1 MYGFGMAFFYA
12 LTGFASHP
20 STAINIAYLT
30 NILGLMVPIYFLS
43 RRLYR
48 DRHYSKLESVSLPLI
63 SAILVLSCLQLEKTT
78 SGALKIHADTPA
90 LAFILIGLCFFQH
103 YEAKKSNKFL
113 FFTAIS
119 LSFAIWSKLPTL
131 PALFFPFV
139 YFLLNRKLKESLY
152 YVSLASLSFIGLSVL
167 IFWAYGFSD
176 VFYYII
182 QFPSGSMWSYR
193 NDLFDGSSALLKRHS
208 YAEGI
213 TLLFRFFVMYIA
225 EYWYLIF
232 SNLVLFLLSFKFDSQ
247 LKLIFRSVPI
257 IAVLTLPTCLAHLAR
272 FGAVENAL
280 VFTNSFSVIG
290 SVLLTI
296 YIIQYSISKQISKIV
311 LFSITC
317 LLLIPILRIAKGL
330 PSSTENAPQQQ
341 SFDYLKSGETDVY
354 FGWYPI
360 SHILHS
366 GENFTSI
373 EVPTWVGMNQPDKIT
388 FDLSHIPKGAK
399 FLATS
404 PTGYGS
410 TMLEQYIGD
419 LVEVPAP
426 NELSSW
432 RLFEITALSSPK

>member
-30 NILGLMVPIYFLS
+30 NLLGLLVPFYFLS
-43 RRLYR
+43 KKLYQNYENSLL
-48 DRHYSKLESVSLPLI
+48 DAFSLPLI
-63 SAILVLSCLQLEKTT
+63 SGTLVLFCLQLEKTT
-78 SGALKIHADTPA
+78 SGVLNIHADTPA
-90 LAFILIGLCFFQH
+90 LSFILIGLCFFQH
-103 YEAKKSNKFL
+103 YESTKSSKFL
-113 FFTAIS
+113 VLATLS

-131 PALFFPFV
+131 PALFFPFI
-139 YFLLNRKLKESLY
+139 YLLLNRRIKESLNY
-152 YVSLASLSFIGLSVL
+152 ILLASITFLGLSVL
-167 IFWAYGFSD
+167 IFWAYGFDD

-193 NDLFDGSSALLKRHS
+193 NDLFDGSNALLKRHS
-208 YAEGI
+208 YIEGVP
-213 TLLFRFFVMYIA
+213 LLFRFFVMYLA
-225 EYWYLIF
+225 DYWYLIF
-232 SNLVLFLLSFKFDSQ
+232 SNTILFSLSFKVDSQ
-247 LKLIFRSVPI
+247 LKLIFRCVPI

-280 VFTNSFSVIG
+280 IFTNAFSVLGI
-290 SVLLTI
+290 VLLAI
-296 YIIQYSISKQISKIV
+296 YLIQYIIAKDFSKIV
-311 LFSITC
+311 IFSLTC
-317 LLLIPILRIAKGL
+317 LLLVPILKTAKGL
-330 PSSTENAPQQQ
+330 PSSTENSPQQQ
-341 SFDYLKSGETDVY
+341 SFNYLKSGKTNVY

-373 EVPTWVGMNQPDKIT
+373 EVPTWVGMNQPNKIK

-404 PTGYGS
+404 PTGYGGV
-410 TMLEQYIGD
+410 MLEQYIGD

-426 NELSSW
+426 KELSSW
-432 RLFEITALSSPK
+432 RLFEITEKSSVN

>member
-1 MYGFGMAFFYA
+1 MAT
-12 LTGFASHP
+12 L
-20 STAINIAYLT
+20 
-30 NILGLMVPIYFLS
+30 
-43 RRLYR
+43 
-48 DRHYSKLESVSLPLI
+48 
-63 SAILVLSCLQLEKTT
+63 
-78 SGALKIHADTPA
+78 
-90 LAFILIGLCFFQH
+90 
-103 YEAKKSNKFL
+103 
-113 FFTAIS
+113 S

-139 YFLLNRKLKESLY
+139 YLLLNQRIKESLNY
-152 YVSLASLSFIGLSVL
+152 ILLASITFLGLSVL
-167 IFWAYGFSD
+167 VLWVYGFDD
-176 VFYYII
+176 VYYYII

-193 NDLFDGSSALLKRHS
+193 NDLFDGSNALLKRHS

-213 TLLFRFFVMYIA
+213 PLLFRFFVMYIA
-225 EYWYLIF
+225 EYWYLMF
-232 SNLVLFLLSFKFDSQ
+232 SNLILFSLSFKVDSQ
-247 LKLIFRSVPI
+247 LKLIFRCVPL

-290 SVLLTI
+290 SVILGI
-296 YIIQYSISKQISKIV
+296 YIIQYSISKEISKIV

-317 LLLIPILRIAKGL
+317 LLLTPILRIAKGL

>member
-12 LTGFASHP
+12 LTCLASHP

-30 NILGLMVPIYFLS
+30 NLTGLMVPVYFLFTK
-43 RRLYR
+43 LYN
-48 DRHYSKLESVSLPLI
+48 DRQYFKLESVSLSLI
-63 SAILVLSCLQLEKTT
+63 SAILVLFCLQLEKTT
-78 SGALKIHADTPA
+78 SGILNIHADTPA
-90 LAFILIGLCFFQH
+90 LSFILIGLCFFQI
-103 YEAKKSNKFL
+103 YESKKSSKFL
-113 FFTAIS
+113 VLVS
-119 LSFAIWSKLPTL
+119 LSVSFAIWSKLPTL
-131 PALFFPFV
+131 PALFFPFI
-139 YFLLNRKLKESLY
+139 YLLLNRRINESLNY
-152 YVSLASLSFIGLSVL
+152 ILLASITFLGLSVL
-167 IFWAYGFSD
+167 VFWSYGFDD
-176 VFYYII
+176 VYYYII

-193 NDLFDGSSALLKRHS
+193 NDLFDGSNALLKRHS
-208 YAEGI
+208 YIEGVP
-213 TLLFRFFVMYIA
+213 LLFRFFVMYLA

-232 SNLVLFLLSFKFDSQ
+232 SNLVLFILSFKVDSQ

-280 VFTNSFSVIG
+280 IFTNSFSVLGIF
-290 SVLLTI
+290 LLMI
-296 YIIQYSISKQISKIV
+296 YLIQTSTSNELSKIV

-317 LLLIPILRIAKGL
+317 LLMIPILRTAKAL
-330 PSSTENAPQQQ
+330 PTSTENSPQQQ
-341 SFDYLKSGETDVY
+341 SFDYLKSGKTDVY

-404 PTGYGS
+404 PAGYGS
-410 TMLEQYIGD
+410 TMLRQYIGD

-426 NELSSW
+426 KELSSW
-432 RLFEITALSSPK
+432 RLFEIIALSSQD